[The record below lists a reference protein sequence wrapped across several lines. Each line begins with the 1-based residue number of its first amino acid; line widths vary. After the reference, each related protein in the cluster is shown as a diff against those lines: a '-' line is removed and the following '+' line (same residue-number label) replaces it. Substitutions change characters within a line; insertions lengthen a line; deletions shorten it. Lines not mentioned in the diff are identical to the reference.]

1 MTRIYYTRDKIKKID
16 KGQSGICLKCNQHTD
31 SLMHAFW
38 NCEKIK
44 KKWED
49 IGRWLSIHTD
59 KKVVITPKT
68 CIFQDIE
75 GIRYPTSW
83 QILFCSL
90 IFKKLILQHWK
101 NKEAPAFEKWKA
113 LMKYYL
119 SIEKAMSEDQNKKK
133 QFDSQW
139 SSIYNAL

>member
-1 MTRIYYTRDKIKKID
+1 MPFGIVKKLKRNGRILGGGFRYTQI
-16 KGQSGICLKCNQHTD
+16 
-31 SLMHAFW
+31 
-38 NCEKIK
+38 
-44 KKWED
+44 
-49 IGRWLSIHTD
+49 

-68 CIFQDIE
+68 RIFQDIE

-83 QILFCSL
+83 QIVFCSL

-101 NKEAPAFEKWKA
+101 NKEAPAFEKWKS

-139 SSIYNAL
+139 SSIYNAP